1 MADLKYE
8 ILEKFGVLS
17 TSKSG
22 WNLELNFVQWGEA
35 KPKFD
40 LRSWSA
46 DHSKMGKGLTLTH
59 DDLVNLNKL
68 TEQIL
73 AFEQDG
79 PGQANLGTAQAVE
92 VEVPQSLEPDD
103 DNEFGVLRRL

>member
-73 AFEQDG
+73 AFEQG
-79 PGQANLGTAQAVE
+79 GQGQVNSGTNPPVE
-92 VEVPQSLEPDD
+92 TSQSPEVDD